1 MATEN
6 KYSTTEMF
14 LKATM
19 KAVNQTVEGDT
30 NGKMVHITKDN
41 LKEVIE
47 MDRVYYTKP
56 MVLFTKVIILLRK

>member
-1 MATEN
+1 MEN
-6 KYSTTEMF
+6 NYSITEMS

-19 KAVNQTVEGDT
+19 KAANQTVKDDT

-41 LKEVIE
+41 LKEDIE